1 MAWLSIK
8 GVEKQYDGNPVLKN
22 LSFSLDRGGQLGI
35 AGATG
40 SSKTTLLRIIA
51 GLLQAD
57 GGSVWLDGKRV
68 EGPDEKLIPG
78 HSSIGF
84 LSQHFELRNNYRV
97 IDELEVAS
105 VLTREKEEKLY
116 SLCQISHLLS
126 RKTTSLSGGERQR
139 IALARVLLKS
149 PSLLLLDEPFS
160 NLDPDHKRTMKQV
173 LKKIS
178 HEFGITTILVSHDGA
193 DLLSWAD
200 SLLLMHEGQIIQEGS
215 PQMLYQN
222 PINEYVAG
230 LLGNYTKIDKND
242 PPTLVGFFENN
253 YNLQN
258 FPLFIR
264 PEHLVFDNATSRHL
278 EVKVGNSYFMGNYF
292 LVEVEVGEKVIL
304 VQTNQLFY
312 RPGDTAFVRYL

>member
-8 GVEKQYDGNPVLKN
+8 GVEKHYDGNPVLKN
-22 LSFSLDRGGQLGI
+22 LSFSLDRGVQLGI

-78 HSSIGF
+78 HPSIGY

-97 IDELEVAS
+97 IEELEVAS
-105 VLTREKEEKLY
+105 VLTKEKEEKLY

-160 NLDPDHKRTMKQV
+160 NLDPDHKRTIKQV

-230 LLGNYTKIDKND
+230 LLGNYTRIDK
-242 PPTLVGFFENN
+242 
-253 YNLQN
+253 
-258 FPLFIR
+258 
-264 PEHLVFDNATSRHL
+264 
-278 EVKVGNSYFMGNYF
+278 K
-292 LVEVEVGEKVIL
+292 
-304 VQTNQLFY
+304 
-312 RPGDTAFVRYL
+312 

>member
-1 MAWLSIK
+1 MAWLSIR
-8 GVEKQYDGNPVLKN
+8 GVEKQYDGNPVLKK
-22 LSFSLDRGGQLGI
+22 LSFSLDRGVQLGI

-57 GGSVWLDGKRV
+57 GGSVWLDGKRI

-78 HSSIGF
+78 HPSIGF

-97 IDELEVAS
+97 IEELEVAS
-105 VLTREKEEKLY
+105 VLTKEQEEKLY

-139 IALARVLLKS
+139 VALVRVLLKS

-160 NLDPDHKRTMKQV
+160 NLDTDHKRTMKQV

-200 SLLLMHEGQIIQEGS
+200 SLLLMHEGQIIQEGP
-215 PQMLYQN
+215 PQLLYQN
-222 PINEYVAG
+222 PLNEYVAG
-230 LLGNYTKIDKND
+230 LLGNYTRIDKND
-242 PPTLVGFFENN
+242 PPVLVSYFEKNC
-253 YNLQN
+253 N
-258 FPLFIR
+258 FLELPYLIR
-264 PEHLVFDNATSRHL
+264 PERICFDKPSSNNLA
-278 EVKVGNSYFMGNYF
+278 VKVGKNYYMGNFF
-292 LVEVEVGEKVIL
+292 LVEVEVEGKIIL
-304 VQTNQLFY
+304 IQTDQLLY
-312 RPGDTAFVRYL
+312 QQGDTAYVKYK